1 MRANKGGKLI
11 QGGSSSHLFSAML
24 HSWHFIDDCVF
35 VSVAINQSIVPGQ
48 DLQKQLE
55 KEFKFVPVIKY
66 KDPEGDKVSMK
77 KQGDFEVPPPNF
89 ERPLAEGVRAYRNAC
104 TQYAL
109 SLINGNALR
118 LYIAK
123 KHKRVK

>member
-11 QGGSSSHLFSAML
+11 QGESLIFCCASFRSPIYECDFCFCGT
-24 HSWHFIDDCVF
+24 
-35 VSVAINQSIVPGQ
+35 QSCPGQ

-77 KQGDFEVPPPNF
+77 KQGDFEVPHRQTLKAP
-89 ERPLAEGVRAYRNAC
+89 C
-104 TQYAL
+104 
-109 SLINGNALR
+109 
-118 LYIAK
+118 
-123 KHKRVK
+123 